1 MLTNLQKKPKMQGQH
16 LYEYAIIRV
25 VPRVEREEFIN
36 VGVILCDWKSGFI
49 GSKVFLNKEKL
60 LALDPN
66 ADLEMIE
73 NNLSSFD
80 KICQGSSKGGPIA
93 EMDLAS
99 RFRWL
104 TAVRS
109 SVIQTSRPH
118 TGFSTNLPKTL
129 ESLFE
134 EQVG

>member
-1 MLTNLQKKPKMQGQH
+1 MQGQH
-16 LYEYAIIRV
+16 LYEYAVIRV

-36 VGVILCDWKSGFI
+36 VGVILCDWKSGFL
-49 GSKVFLNKEKL
+49 GTKVYLDEKKL

-66 ADLEMIE
+66 ADIEMIQK
-73 NNLSSFD
+73 NLASFD
-80 KICQGSSKGGPIA
+80 KICSGKSNGGQIA

-109 SVIQTSRPH
+109 SIIQTSRPH
-118 TGFSTNLPKTL
+118 TGFSNNLEKTL
-129 ESLFE
+129 LSLFE